1 MTGILAAL
9 RQDNFTCYGP
19 ASVDDIDLSSVPDD
33 RDTRPPRGKFLEIPR
48 PSGRFLP
55 VPAIADNDPLLFRFF
70 VDGSQ
75 RITNAGY
82 IVDTKNR
89 YLPLLQTS
97 LHRPRWP
104 DRVGQPKFLRFIEF

>member
-55 VPAIADNDPLLFRFF
+55 VPAIADSDPLLFRFL
-70 VDGSQ
+70 STALSESRTPAISWIP
-75 RITNAGY
+75 RIATFHCL
-82 IVDTKNR
+82 
-89 YLPLLQTS
+89 LPKLA
-97 LHRPRWP
+97 
-104 DRVGQPKFLRFIEF
+104 